1 MERELSPH
9 DPALSQDEQII
20 EPVPFDFGLKRRTF
34 VQLVTTGLMIAAAPL
49 SAFAQQQRGAGRR
62 AGGGESRPVSA
73 RIHIGKEGMVT
84 VLTGKVEVGQGAR
97 AEFTQAA
104 AEELRLPVEQIQV
117 VLSDTDLVPNDGL
130 TAGSR
135 STPSTVPLVR
145 QAAAAA
151 REALLTLAA
160 QRWSVELSAIELR
173 EGKLTHP
180 ATKRTLTFGE
190 LAQSEE
196 LPKAL
201 ANPAPADAKITPAK
215 EWRILG
221 TSVVRPNARDLVT
234 GTHRYSSDITR
245 PGMLRGKILRAPSYG
260 AKLVSVDLAPAREMR
275 DVTVVRDGDFIG
287 ICAPTTHLSQLALE
301 AISKTAKWEAAP
313 HPASKEIYDYLRERV
328 SGGVPKNEFTAE
340 LAAAKH
346 QLRATYH
353 TAYIQHAPMETRGGV
368 AEWQDGRLTVWTG
381 TQNPFGYRSELARAF
396 RLDEEKVRVIVPDT
410 GGGFGGKHTGEA
422 AIEAARL
429 AQAAGKPVSLKWTRE
444 EEFTWASFRPAAV
457 MDAEA
462 SLDEAG
468 KLTSWYFINI
478 NAGGSAV
485 DSPYR
490 TGKKNNRSVN
500 SQPPLRHGS
509 YRALASTANN
519 FARESFMDEL
529 AAAAGVDPLE
539 FRLAHLDPDR
549 PESLR
554 LRAVLEAAAKR
565 FNWTERV
572 KQKSRNRGVGIACGT
587 EKASYVATCVEVE
600 IDRERR
606 RIVPRHVCEV
616 FECGAII
623 NPDNL
628 RAQVEG
634 AIIMGLGP
642 VLREAMQFENG
653 RMQNASFGDYEVPR
667 FADVPAL
674 DIHLLNRPDLDAVGG
689 GETPII
695 AVAPA
700 IGNAVFQA
708 TGVRLREM
716 PMRLPE
722 KMPS

>member
-1 MERELSPH
+1 MEREPIPY
-9 DPALSQDEQII
+9 DPLLTEDEQII
-20 EPVPFDFGLKRRTF
+20 EPVAFDFGLKRRTF

-49 SAFAQQQRGAGRR
+49 SSLAQQQRGGGRR
-62 AGGGESRPVSA
+62 GGGEETRPVSA
-73 RIHIGKEGMVT
+73 RIHLGKDGVVT
-84 VLTGKVEVGQGAR
+84 VMTGKVEVGQGAR
-97 AEFTQAA
+97 PEFAQAA
-104 AEELRLPVEQIQV
+104 AEELRLPAEQIQV

-135 STPSTVPLVR
+135 STPGTVPLIR

-160 QRWSVELSAIELR
+160 QRWSVEPATIEVW
-173 EGKLTHP
+173 ESKLTHT

-201 ANPAPADAKITPAK
+201 EQPAPADAKLTATRDWK
-215 EWRILG
+215 ILG

-234 GTHRYSSDITR
+234 GAHRYSSDIKR
-245 PGMLRGKILRAPSYG
+245 PGMLRGKILRPPSYG
-260 AKLVSVDLAPAREMR
+260 AKMVSVDLAPVKEMK
-275 DVTVVRDGDFIG
+275 DVIVVRDGDFIG
-287 ICAPTTHLSQLALE
+287 MCAATTFRAQQALE
-301 AISKTAKWEAAP
+301 AIAKTAKWEAAP
-313 HPASKEIYDYLRERV
+313 HPASKEVYDFLRERV
-328 SGGVPKNEFTAE
+328 SGGVPKNEFAAE
-340 LAAAKH
+340 LDAAKH
-346 QLRATYH
+346 KLRATYH
-353 TAYIQHAPMETRGGV
+353 TAYIQHAPMETRGAV
-368 AEWQDGRLTVWTG
+368 AEWQDGKLTVWTG
-381 TQNPFGYRSELARAF
+381 TQNPFGYRGELARAF
-396 RLDEEKVRVIVPDT
+396 RLSEDKVRVIVPDT

-429 AQAAGKPVSLKWTRE
+429 AQAAGKPVSFKWTRE

-490 TGKKNNRSVN
+490 TGKKSNRAVN

-519 FARESFMDEL
+519 FARECFMDEL
-529 AAAAGVDPLE
+529 ASAAGVDPLE
-539 FRLAHLDPDR
+539 FRLAHLEPG
-549 PESLR
+549 R
-554 LRAVLEAAAKR
+554 LRDVLTAAAKR

-572 KQKSRNRGVGIACGT
+572 KQKSRNRGFGIACGT
-587 EKASYVATCVEVE
+587 EKGSYVAACVEVE
-600 IDRERR
+600 IDRERK
-606 RIVPRHVCEV
+606 RIIPRHVCQV

-634 AIIMGLGP
+634 AIVMGLGP
-642 VLREAMQFENG
+642 ALREAMQFEKG

-667 FADVPAL
+667 FKDTPEL
-674 DIHLLNRPDLDAVGG
+674 DIHLLNRTDLESVGG

-708 TGVRLREM
+708 TGLRLREM